1 MLRELIDLGVI
12 IAAFLALATFT
23 AYNVA
28 AKWWQT
34 RSGTAVFILYTA
46 ALLLAGHFVLEA
58 ITGTQSD
65 WREALTVWIF
75 AAALGWNLATILWKQ
90 HVYRSSDDGE
100 MDR

>member
-1 MLRELIDLGVI
+1 MLNTLIDAGVFL
-12 IAAFLALATFT
+12 AGVLALATFT

-46 ALLLAGHFVLEA
+46 AMLLAGHFVAEA
-58 ITGTQSD
+58 FTGTQAD
-65 WREALTVWIF
+65 WREVIVVWLF
-75 AAALGWNLATILWKQ
+75 AAALAWNLATILWKQ
-90 HVYRSSDDGE
+90 HAYRSSDDGE